1 MTHRFNVF
9 NKDNEILA
17 TLEIGEWRV
26 TSIKF
31 VKTTISSGIR
41 CHAILKKGSKI
52 TSTFYV
58 ANDPVRK
65 QRNLILDNK
74 DEQVG
79 PRDIERKYHTL
90 HKDFRFSEEM
100 SLSGIYGVITGDE
113 GGSPY
118 HFKFN
123 GDGKLN
129 GEDANRYFAI
139 QHINKIS
146 AADFS
151 SLSDL
156 EQFRTEYE
164 AEYSNGKP
172 SDEYIVQRYQ
182 KNKPDIFKLSKPST
196 LPLVRELHSVLE
208 WKKNVIL
215 EGVPGVGKSFCIN
228 GLKKKLGIGEN
239 SPRFKSVTFSP
250 STGQEEFIGGLFPKA
265 GESPPIFE
273 FNPGPL
279 LELAEA
285 ASQSSGEPHVL
296 FIDEINRGNIPKI
309 MGQIM
314 TVIEGSKRF
323 DSKKSIRHLTENMED
338 NVLRA
343 ALFTNGDEVE
353 YLGLPD
359 NLWII
364 GAMNTSDR
372 SVVQI
377 DSALRRR
384 FAFIRV
390 PTMLTESGLGE
401 LKSLLIKEDFWTK
414 EKLDQADNFLEMLVS
429 LNEKLDSTIGPDA
442 VLGHS
447 YLFEVKCCEGDPITT
462 QDGKAEKIQ
471 TNSLPRKPAEI
482 GDEFDKKSAFF
493 QAASVVNRMIQWFGA
508 NFQSIDINVNIIK
521 QRRTEETKTVADEL
535 SIDWRTVNNK
545 LYRTGLA
552 YPTVE
557 KFDESFL
564 EWISNKSN
572 TAELYV
578 RMKNK
583 FPSETQKTKTDEIFG
598 FNSSKGNDVTEN
610 SRSSA
615 GPREVEC
622 LWLAIRDMYLYSI
635 LPQVADTLNAN
646 GTQKANL
653 IQEATQIHI
662 NYLNERLKSNK
673 ITGGLKFSSA
683 TSGEWRVE

>member
-1 MTHRFNVF
+1 MAHRFNVF
-9 NKDNEILA
+9 DKDNDILA
-17 TLEIGEWRV
+17 TIEIGEWRV

-31 VKTTISSGIR
+31 VKTTISAGIR

-52 TSTFYV
+52 TSTYYS
-58 ANDPVRK
+58 ANDPVK
-65 QRNLILDNK
+65 TQRNLILENK
-74 DEQVG
+74 DEQVDSREIK
-79 PRDIERKYHTL
+79 PKYHTL
-90 HKDFRFSEEM
+90 QKDFRFSEEM

-118 HFKFN
+118 HFKFS
-123 GDGKLN
+123 GDGNLN
-129 GEDANRYFAI
+129 GEDANRFFAI

-146 AADFS
+146 AANFS
-151 SLSDL
+151 SLSEL
-156 EQFRTEYE
+156 EQFRSEYE
-164 AEYSNGKP
+164 AEYSDGKP
-172 SDEYIVQRYQ
+172 SDEYIIKRYQ
-182 KNKPDIFKLSKPST
+182 RNIPNLFELSKSST
-196 LPLVRELHSVLE
+196 PPLVRELRSVLE

-228 GLKKKLGIGEN
+228 GLKEELGIDDN

-250 STGQEEFIGGLFPKA
+250 STGQEEFIGGLFPIP
-265 GESPPIFE
+265 GESPPIFKFE
-273 FNPGPL
+273 PGPL

-285 ASQSSGEPHVL
+285 ASQSSKEHVL

-323 DSKKSIRHLTENMED
+323 DSKRSIRHLTENMED

-343 ALFTNGDEVE
+343 ALFTNGDKVE

-390 PTMLTESGLGE
+390 PTMLTSAGIGQ
-401 LKSLLIKEDFWTK
+401 LKHLLLEEKEDFWTK
-414 EKLDQADNFLEMLVS
+414 ENLKQADEFLKMLIG

-447 YLFEVKCCEGDPITT
+447 YLFEVKCCEDGQTT
-462 QDGKAEKIQ
+462 KQIGKEKDIQ
-471 TNSLPRKPAEI
+471 PSNPPRKAVDVGAGFNP
-482 GDEFDKKSAFF
+482 KSAFY
-493 QAASVVNRMIQWFGA
+493 QSASVVNRMINSFVSDP
-508 NFQSIDINVNIIK
+508 NLTINKMNVK
-521 QRRTEETKTVADEL
+521 QRRIEFTAMVAQEL
-535 SIDWRTVNNK
+535 SVDVRTVNNK
-545 LYRTGLA
+545 LYRSGLG
-552 YPTVE
+552 YDSVDR
-557 KFDESFL
+557 FDEAFL
-564 EWISNKSN
+564 DYISNRSG
-572 TAELYV
+572 TAELYL

-583 FPSETQKTKTDEIFG
+583 FKKKTHLTKIDEIFG
-598 FNSSKGNDVTEN
+598 INLIRNEESSTPVLRTLSANDD
-610 SRSSA
+610 
-615 GPREVEC
+615 C
-622 LWLAIRDMYLYSI
+622 LWPALRDMYLYSI
-635 LPQVADTLNAN
+635 LPQIADTLNAN
-646 GTQKANL
+646 GTQNANL
-653 IQEATQIHI
+653 IESATRRHI
-662 NYLNERLKSNK
+662 EYLNERLESNK

>member
-1 MTHRFNVF
+1 MTHRFDVF
-9 NKDNEILA
+9 NKDNEVLA
-17 TLEIGEWRV
+17 TLDVGAWRV
-26 TSIKF
+26 TSINF
-31 VKTTISSGIR
+31 VKTTISARIK
-41 CHAILKKGSKI
+41 CHATLIKGSNI
-52 TSTFYV
+52 SSTYYS
-58 ANDPVRK
+58 ANKPVK
-65 QRNLILDNK
+65 EQRNLIFDNK
-74 DEQVG
+74 DKRVFS
-79 PRDIERKYHTL
+79 RDIETEYHTL
-90 HKDFRFSEEM
+90 DKDFSFSPEM

-113 GGSPY
+113 GGTPY

-123 GDGKLN
+123 GDGELN
-129 GEDANRYFAI
+129 GEDANRYFTI

-146 AADFS
+146 AANFK

-164 AEYSNGKP
+164 KENSDGKP
-172 SDEYIVQRYQ
+172 SDEYIIEKYG
-182 KNKPDIFKLSKPST
+182 KKKPDVFELSKPSSP
-196 LPLVRELHSVLE
+196 PLVEELHSVLR

-228 GLKKKLGIGEN
+228 GLKIKLGIGEN
-239 SPRFKSVTFSP
+239 SSRFKSVTFSP
-250 STGQEEFIGGLFPKA
+250 STGQEEFIGGLFPKS

-279 LELAEA
+279 LALAEA

-296 FIDEINRGNIPKI
+296 FIDEINRANIPKI

-323 DSKKSIRHLTENMED
+323 DSKKSIQHLTENMGD

-343 ALFTNGDEVE
+343 ALFTNGDQVN

-390 PTMLTESGLGE
+390 PTMLTNAGMGQ
-401 LKSLLIKEDFWTK
+401 LKRLLLNEGFWTK
-414 EKLDQADNFLEMLVS
+414 QKLDQADEFLNMLSS
-429 LNEKLDSTIGPDA
+429 LNQKLDSTIGPDA

-447 YLFEVKCCEGDPITT
+447 YLFEAKCCEGDLVTKKYAEEEPVKTST
-462 QDGKAEKIQ
+462 QPEK
-471 TNSLPRKPAEI
+471 PVMI
-482 GDEFDKKSAFF
+482 GDEFDKKSAFY
-493 QAASVVNRMIQWFGA
+493 QAASVVNRMIHSFIS
-508 NFQSIDINVNIIK
+508 NHSYSINEKNVK
-521 QRRTEETKTVADEL
+521 QLRIESTDLVAKEL
-535 SIDWRTVNNK
+535 SINKRTVNNK
-545 LYRTGLA
+545 LYRTGLG
-552 YPTVE
+552 YDSVDH
-557 KFDESFL
+557 FDEAFL
-564 EWISNKSN
+564 QWISNKSSTSELFLRMMN
-572 TAELYV
+572 TF
-578 RMKNK
+578 NK
-583 FPSETQKTKTDEIFG
+583 KTQISKIHEIFG
-598 FNSSKGNDVTEN
+598 VYVIDNEESSTPLSKSIPSKLD
-610 SRSSA
+610 
-615 GPREVEC
+615 C
-622 LWLAIRDMYLYSI
+622 LWPALRDMYLYSI

-646 GTQKANL
+646 GTQNAKE
-653 IQEATQIHI
+653 IQTATQRHI
-662 NYLNERLKSNK
+662 DYLNERLESNK